1 MEIFFFFQMPSAT
14 SLTVVS
20 KSPEKKS
27 WGQMQLWQQLYCDM
41 AIKETNYLVD
51 RLVNHLSLFC
61 LQLL

>member
-1 MEIFFFFQMPSAT
+1 MPSAT